1 MNSETW
7 LLLNSGPG
15 SAAFNMAFDE
25 ALLESAPARNQPLLR
40 YYGWTEPSASFGYSQ
55 RFAEVAGMTALRP
68 LVRRPTGGG
77 LVLHDA
83 DWTYTL
89 VFPPGHGWHALR
101 ARDSYRTLHEW
112 IGAAF
117 ARVKVRTELSAARRQ
132 EAPGRCFAGAEKDDV
147 VREGRKLAGAA
158 QRRNR
163 QGLLIQGSVRP
174 GPLDLAKA
182 DWQKALCDAAVDR
195 WSVRWTPFQP
205 GTDLNQR
212 AEELA
217 RAKYSRADYNEG
229 R

>member
-1 MNSETW
+1 VSNETW

-15 SAAFNMAFDE
+15 PADFNMAFDE
-25 ALLESAPARNQPLLR
+25 ALLESAPARDRPLLR
-40 YYGWTEPSASFGYSQ
+40 FYGWIEAAASFGYSQ
-55 RFAEVAGMTALRP
+55 RFAEVSRMTALRP
-68 LVRRPTGGG
+68 LIRRPTAGG

-89 VFPPGHGWHALR
+89 VFPAGHWWHAFR
-101 ARDSYRTLHEW
+101 ARESYRTLHEW

-117 ARVKVRTELSAARRQ
+117 TRLKVPTELSPVRRQ
-132 EAPGRCFAGAEKDDV
+132 ESPGRCFAGAEQDDV
-147 VREGRKLAGAA
+147 LRAGRKLAGAA

-174 GPLDLAKA
+174 DPLDLATA

-195 WSVRWTPFQP
+195 WGVRWSPFEP

-212 AEELA
+212 AEALA
-217 RAKYSRADYNEG
+217 RGKYSLGDYNEG